1 MGSISIRRVRTTDMP
16 YIYEIEQLSF
26 KQPYSSVY
34 IDSLAHLASKTF
46 LVAEK
51 DGKIAGYVVAIVQGA
66 GLGHIISIAV
76 HPKCHR
82 KGIGTALILRLMEI
96 LKEQGASAVR
106 LEVRKSNIAA
116 QKMYAKL
123 GFKIAHTL
131 QKYYKN
137 GEDCAVMLKA
147 IDAVA

>member
-1 MGSISIRRVRTTDMP
+1 MGGISIRRVRTTDMP
-16 YIYEIEQLSF
+16 YIYEIERLSF
-26 KQPYSSVY
+26 RPPYPPSY
-34 IDSLAHLASKTF
+34 IDSLAQLAPKTF

-51 DGKIAGYVVAIVQGA
+51 EEKIVGYVAAIVQGA

-76 HPKCHR
+76 HPR
-82 KGIGTALILRLMEI
+82 YYRQGIGTSLILRLIET
-96 LKEQGASAVR
+96 LKEQGASTIR

-131 QKYYKN
+131 PKYYEN
-137 GEDCAVMLKA
+137 GEDCVVMLRA
-147 IDAVA
+147 ID

>member
-1 MGSISIRRVRTTDMP
+1 MGSTSIRRVRRADMP

-34 IDSLAHLASKTF
+34 LDSLADVAPKTF

-51 DGKIAGYVVAIVQGA
+51 NGKIAGYVVAIVQGT

-76 HPKCHR
+76 HPEYHH
-82 KGIGTALILRLMEI
+82 KGIGTALILRLTKI

-131 QKYYKN
+131 QKYYEN

-147 IDAVA
+147 ID

>member
-1 MGSISIRRVRTTDMP
+1 MP
-16 YIYEIEQLSF
+16 CIYEIEQLSF
-26 KQPYSSVY
+26 KQPYSSAY
-34 IDSLAHLASKTF
+34 IDNLAHVAPKTF

-76 HPKCHR
+76 NPKYHR
-82 KGIGTALILRLMEI
+82 QGIGTALILRLIEI
-96 LKEQGASAVR
+96 LKAQGASAVR
-106 LEVRKSNIAA
+106 LEVRKSNITA

-123 GFKIAHTL
+123 GFKTAHTL
-131 QKYYKN
+131 QKYYAN
-137 GEDCAVMLKA
+137 GESCVVMLKA

>member
-1 MGSISIRRVRTTDMP
+1 MEGTSIRRVRTTDMP

-26 KQPYSSVY
+26 IQPYPSSY
-34 IDSLAHLASKTF
+34 IDSLAHLAPKTF
-46 LVAEK
+46 LIAEK
-51 DGKIAGYVVAIVQGA
+51 MGKIVGYVVAIVQGA
-66 GLGHIISIAV
+66 GLGHVISIAV
-76 HPKCHR
+76 HPEYYR
-82 KGIGTALILRLMEI
+82 QGIGTALILRLMEI

-131 QKYYKN
+131 QKYEN
-137 GEDCAVMLKA
+137 GEDCVVMLKA
-147 IDAVA
+147 IG

>member
-1 MGSISIRRVRTTDMP
+1 MEGTSIRRVRTTDMP

-26 KQPYSSVY
+26 IQPYPSSY
-34 IDSLAHLASKTF
+34 IDSLAHLAPKTF
-46 LVAEK
+46 LIAEK
-51 DGKIAGYVVAIVQGA
+51 MGKIVGYVVAIVQGA
-66 GLGHIISIAV
+66 GLGHVISIAV
-76 HPKCHR
+76 HPEYYR
-82 KGIGTALILRLMEI
+82 QGIGTALILRLMEI

-131 QKYYKN
+131 QKYYEN
-137 GEDCAVMLKA
+137 GEDCVVMLKA
-147 IDAVA
+147 IG